1 MIKEVLYAFHDD
13 SINIENHRFRW
24 EHCYSFFRDQHK
36 QLDDEVVVVFMHL
49 CI

>member
-13 SINIENHRFRW
+13 SKNIENHRFRSW

-36 QLDDEVVVVFMHL
+36 QLDDEVV
-49 CI
+49 